1 MQEDPGPEPSSNPEP
16 DRAGVR
22 GGVRMAL
29 LVAGALLVLVAAGLG
44 LVLLS
49 SEPPGEGGRSAAAG
63 PGSPAAPPAPL
74 YPSVAA
80 ASPTTPVA
88 GATRTIVAH
97 NRAGWPVELWA
108 GGDFLGRI
116 EPGTVARID
125 AGAIEHPPAA
135 GLAITAV
142 SHEKRSEAEGDDAPG
157 QPDAWVLRSIVL
169 PDALASVGELTVVV
183 GGIEPIDAATPVALD
198 DPGEPRWRGLFAL
211 RERHLAGQR
220 PGAPL
225 PAEALM
231 HGRYWGGLEGSG
243 WEGGEGLPAGRIEGG
258 VMAVH
263 GPRDDA
269 RGRDRY
275 VVNSLGMLLV
285 RIPAGRFQPGEFQ
298 AGSPRPTV
306 TLTRAYYM
314 SVTEATNTH
323 VARVEHAG
331 HRTGSLKGFSDLPAL
346 RILWDQADA
355 WCRSLTAM
363 EAARG
368 QALDGWAYDLPT
380 EAQWERACQAG
391 RLQPFSPAGQPADKI
406 MWWFENSGQ
415 QPQPV
420 AQLLP
425 NDFGLFDMH
434 GNAIEWGRDWAY
446 MLQPVSGVDPTGV
459 TRERAIRGW
468 GSNEPERVRRGGAF
482 DSRDHRCSC
491 GKRDSGP
498 PGLAMHFQGF
508 RPVLVRE

>member
-1 MQEDPGPEPSSNPEP
+1 MPEPSKNPEP
-16 DRAGVR
+16 DRAGGR

-63 PGSPAAPPAPL
+63 PGSPAASPVPWSAPSPDPL
-74 YPSVAA
+74 AA
-80 ASPTTPVA
+80 ASPTTPAA
-88 GATRTIVAH
+88 GAPRTIVAH
-97 NRAGWPVELWA
+97 NRAAWPVELWA

-142 SHEKRSEAEGDDAPG
+142 SHEKRSRAEGDDDG
-157 QPDAWVLRSIVL
+157 QPDAWALRSIVL
-169 PDALASVGELTVVV
+169 PGALASTGELTVVV
-183 GGIEPIDAATPVALD
+183 GGIDPIDAATRVAVD
-198 DPGEPRWRGLFAL
+198 DPGEPRWRGLFEL
-211 RERHLAGQR
+211 RERHLAGQQ

-225 PAEALM
+225 PAHALM
-231 HGRYWGGLEGSG
+231 HGQEWTGPEGS
-243 WEGGEGLPAGRIEGG
+243 PSSGRIEGG

-269 RGRDRY
+269 RGRDSY

-298 AGSPRPTV
+298 VGSPRPTV
-306 TLTRAYYM
+306 TLTREYYM

-331 HRTGSLKGFSDLPAL
+331 HRTGSLKTFSDLPAL
-346 RILWDQADA
+346 RVLWDQADA

-391 RLQPFSPAGQPADKI
+391 RSQPFSPAGQPADEI

-434 GNAIEWGRDWAY
+434 GNAMEWGRDWAY
-446 MLQPVSGVDPTGV
+446 MRQPISGVDPTGV
-459 TRERAIRGW
+459 PRARAIRSW

-482 DSRDHRCSC
+482 DTRDHRCSC
-491 GKRDSGP
+491 GKRDSGV
-498 PGLAMHFQGF
+498 PGVAMHFQGF